1 MALVP
6 IIGVALEHQA
16 VARHPGFQDEG
27 SGADRIAIVIVAE
40 FLDRGRRMDR
50 VVHGGRRY
58 QRRQIDRRIAQLEG
72 DGQIVDGFD
81 LVDELDVEGAAAVIV
96 RVLLPGIIEGDGLG
110 VERRAVVKLH
120 ARPQLEGPGLVIV
133 GMAPGLRELR
143 HRLAAVVQRRQCVE
157 DERRR
162 GLRRGVVDADLER
175 IEAGNVE
182 LEPDGDAAAGLLRRG
197 GVREHADHAGDQ
209 RGAGDAAQNDPDS
222 HGSFL
227 PVRGGIL
234 AAVVGRHL
242 TPRLSAL
249 VARMERS
256 EIRDLGPAS
265 LPDCTPA
272 PRALHPGYG
281 PGRARAARRF
291 ISAQ

>member
-1 MALVP
+1 QRQAHRRENSSQTGYEH
-6 IIGVALEHQA
+6 GVL
-16 VARHPGFQDEG
+16 
-27 SGADRIAIVIVAE
+27 
-40 FLDRGRRMDR
+40 
-50 VVHGGRRY
+50 
-58 QRRQIDRRIAQLEG
+58 
-72 DGQIVDGFD
+72 
-81 LVDELDVEGAAAVIV
+81 
-96 RVLLPGIIEGDGLG
+96 
-110 VERRAVVKLH
+110 
-120 ARPQLEGPGLVIV
+120 
-133 GMAPGLRELR
+133 
-143 HRLAAVVQRRQCVE
+143 
-157 DERRR
+157 
-162 GLRRGVVDADLER
+162 
-175 IEAGNVE
+175 
-182 LEPDGDAAAGLLRRG
+182 DAAK
-197 GVREHADHAGDQ
+197 
-209 RGAGDAAQNDPDS
+209 NDPDS